1 MFYIL
6 KKVFYNCILERS
18 VQIPSN
24 VATLGTNKQIENIK
38 KKKRKKKEVD
48 LLLYHLIN
56 IGRPFIVSF

>member
-24 VATLGTNKQIENIK
+24 VATLGSNKQIK
-38 KKKRKKKEVD
+38 KKKKKKTKNNV
-48 LLLYHLIN
+48 LYFKESVL
-56 IGRPFIVSF
+56 

>member
-38 KKKRKKKEVD
+38 KKKKKKR
-48 LLLYHLIN
+48 
-56 IGRPFIVSF
+56 GRPFIVSFN

>member
-24 VATLGTNKQIENIK
+24 VATLGTNKQIKKIK
-38 KKKRKKKEVD
+38 KKKKKEVD